1 MGIQLI
7 SIMEVSMLLACTY
20 VSSKFHTFLTKKIF
34 EIFHFFNGLIMNF
47 RRGVDKDPIVGL
59 EVVTVE
65 DAENPDVIDKTP
77 YGHSANVNNATAFG
91 AQPLY
96 IKVRRDVQSPFVIT
110 DLVIILPGK
119 GEEEPLGYSRLNEN
133 LNRGM
138 VGTDVFICYKRR
150 PKSVHRA
157 SYKPSILTRYV

>member
-1 MGIQLI
+1 M
-7 SIMEVSMLLACTY
+7 
-20 VSSKFHTFLTKKIF
+20 
-34 EIFHFFNGLIMNF
+34 
-47 RRGVDKDPIVGL
+47 

-157 SYKPSILTRYV
+157 SYKPSILTRFVQSRPGTP